1 MSGGL
6 AGHRSASASGFL
18 ISLCRVHDHTSPTFI
33 AYLQYNFLI
42 LLCQMSIKGMCTH
55 ARLPKTLRILSKKS
69 KGGHSLE
76 KIHIFHTPH
85 SNGKCRATTQWAM
98 VLLMGVGQVFAI
110 GNDRYWWATI
120 GNLGQ
125 WCYDRLLS
133 WLFSRAVGRRRVPR
147 DICSITNYR
156 VRWIIPQMQRTV
168 QPLCFAVRSA
178 EGGG

>member
-1 MSGGL
+1 MG
-6 AGHRSASASGFL
+6 
-18 ISLCRVHDHTSPTFI
+18 
-33 AYLQYNFLI
+33 
-42 LLCQMSIKGMCTH
+42 
-55 ARLPKTLRILSKKS
+55 
-69 KGGHSLE
+69 
-76 KIHIFHTPH
+76 
-85 SNGKCRATTQWAM
+85 NGKCRATTQWAM

-168 QPLCFAVRSA
+168 QPLRFAVPSAEAVQVMTSLHCVFSNVFSIQSSVQPLCFAVCSA
-178 EGGG
+178 EGGGVAVQVMKRCGPQVGSRRQVSSQILWSCSEIFFVIDYLETVKK